1 MKNTTTSL
9 VALTLALAPTC
20 MAQVST
26 PPTAV
31 RPTIQVGSTSGFTL
45 SPQRPRL
52 VVLMHGITSKPEE
65 AKEENIN
72 TPLHARFYW
81 GVDFIQGFMGET
93 TPGTTVNVLKT
104 HSLFLNLEDTKVE
117 AWTNEIKNPADEPN
131 IVPGQL
137 APVFLPKA
145 FAAGKKNLTS
155 KQVKDELKSFM
166 VPSNDPA
173 TAVMVTFRDGS
184 KHLMPQTADAINQIY
199 DTYQATFGHLPQ
211 SQQPQLYLLGHSFGG
226 IVLRTILANPDAADL
241 YGNKLTAEEHK
252 RADFLRE
259 RTVLGITSSTPHL
272 GTPIPDQAQ
281 DLAAFV
287 RRTNRISKA
296 TVSALT
302 DNSALKRFKITEAAN
317 EKIEEFTHTAL
328 DAISGERDCL
338 NDINRIA
345 EYNKGIIAPNTARR
359 GPNGE
364 AVPIYT
370 FGGRNPSGLFFDR
383 ERGPAPLNGRM
394 LPYNIF
400 DVLGSGRH
408 GFRAGALYLIESYL
422 RYEGYG
428 KAPKSP
434 WGKASIPEADQISS
448 PMKGTG
454 ADKVRKLSDPFNL
467 SSGLVTHLLVD
478 LLDADPFV
486 PGKDGDNDSDGFVG
500 FDSAHGLGL
509 TGGAWYRLYSHQ
521 NYGASLPWDNDN
533 HDSIDFNPGNGL
545 WLHNELLR
553 GAGPLAS
560 NGRVSVWPNQQPTPV
575 GSHSVSVQVVELDDV
590 DNDLDTVSKADFQVT
605 VRIAGNAQTKN
616 APDDTKTVTTLAPF
630 TASGLPQSVIPIV
643 VSVIERD
650 TPDPDDYVAIYDTKG
665 RDNLYLYFDTRTQR
679 IWGDLKGKAGE
690 VLVSKAPKGTYNNAN
705 IKLKITGQ

>member
-20 MAQVST
+20 MAQV
-26 PPTAV
+26 PTQPATV
-31 RPTIQVGSTSGFTL
+31 RPTIQVGAQSGFTL

-52 VVLMHGITSKPEE
+52 MVLMHGITSKPDE
-65 AKEENIN
+65 APEENIN
-72 TPLHARFYW
+72 SAGHARWYW
-81 GVDFIQGFMGET
+81 GVDFIQGLMGET
-93 TPGTTVNVLKT
+93 NPSQQVNVLKT
-104 HSLFLNLEDTKVE
+104 HTLFVRLQNTTVDD
-117 AWTNEIKNPADEPN
+117 WRQDADFNAIPSE
-131 IVPGQL
+131 L
-137 APVFLPKA
+137 APVFFPKS
-145 FAAGKKNLTS
+145 FAPDSTTKDQMTPQ
-155 KQVKDELKSFM
+155 QVKARIKEVM
-166 VPSNDPA
+166 VRSNDPT

-199 DTYQATFGHLPQ
+199 DTYQVTFGHL
-211 SQQPQLYLLGHSFGG
+211 SEANQPQIYLLGHSFGG

-241 YGNKLTAEEHK
+241 FGNKLTAEERK
-252 RADFLRE
+252 RANFIRE
-259 RTVLGITSSTPHL
+259 RTVLGVTSSTPHL

-287 RRTNRISKA
+287 RRTGKISEA

-302 DNSALKRFKITEAAN
+302 DNSALKKYKLSTSTN
-317 EKIEEFTHTAL
+317 KKIEDFIQTAL
-328 DAISGERDCL
+328 NKVSGERDCL
-338 NDINRIA
+338 NDINRMA

-359 GPNGE
+359 PQGE

-383 ERGPAPLNGRM
+383 ERGPAPVNGRM
-394 LPYNIF
+394 LPYNVF

-428 KAPKSP
+428 KDPKSP
-434 WGKASIPEADQISS
+434 WGKATIPEADQISS

-467 SSGLVTHLLVD
+467 SGGLVTHIAVD
-478 LLDADPFV
+478 LLDADPFG
-486 PGKDGDNDSDGFVG
+486 PGKDGENDSDGFVG

-590 DNDLDTVSKADFQVT
+590 DNDLDTLSKADFQVT

-650 TPDPDDYVAIYDTKG
+650 TPDPDDYVAINPIKG

-690 VLVSKAPKGTYNNAN
+690 VLVANGPKGTYNNAN